1 MFHSYRFCQG
11 EKLARWNLSLS
22 GWVASQA
29 ARHAPR
35 CLKYK
40 ESWVSN
46 NNPMLS
52 PLLLS
57 NCKILIT
64 YILFTCI
71 LFTCLLFTCLLFT
84 CTHTHM
90 LTFICPHITGILTC
104 LLFTCTLL
112 ITSTPLS
119 YSHTHHMY
127 TPSMYA
133 HHILT
138 HHLHAHH
145 IIKIC
150 ILHTQLQGKMPG
162 WPISILWAAW
172 IISGGEFVCCN
183 CTCNA

>member
-1 MFHSYRFCQG
+1 M
-11 EKLARWNLSLS
+11 
-22 GWVASQA
+22 AS
-29 ARHAPR
+29 
-35 CLKYK
+35 LKYK

-52 PLLLS
+52 LLLLS

-71 LFTCLLFTCLLFT
+71 LFTCLLFTCILIT

-112 ITSTPLS
+112 ITSTPIS

-127 TPSMYA
+127 TLSMYA
-133 HHILT
+133 PHILT

-162 WPISILWAAW
+162 CLYFEQHESYQEESLCAA
-172 IISGGEFVCCN
+172 SCCH
-183 CTCNA
+183 CALDLTAEELMS